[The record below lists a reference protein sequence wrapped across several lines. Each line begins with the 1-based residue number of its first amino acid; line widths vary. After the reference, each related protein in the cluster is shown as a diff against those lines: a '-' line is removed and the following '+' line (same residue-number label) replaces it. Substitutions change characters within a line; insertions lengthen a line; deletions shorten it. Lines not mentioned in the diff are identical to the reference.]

1 MKQVLDK
8 GPSLKIFKEAHQLYL
23 GGFEDQALSRYIY
36 LAAQGFEVAN
46 FNAGFILEHS
56 KDPKHLQR
64 AAFFYHRSAQMDNS
78 EARKKVGDVFYKLG
92 DAISA
97 VAHYV
102 VAAKAENP
110 DPEAM
115 FNLGYAYETG
125 IGLKKDLWSAM
136 DLYTASLSRSKS
148 GKIAVSLALAKLRAK
163 LIFEKL
169 KNPRRSKSK
178 YRKSELKPKKESDKV
193 ITMLITLLLIGVI
206 YWYMNIFQPRQERLR
221 IARNHVQNNV
231 RHDSSSPESNNERV
245 LISEPVKSPSIHS
258 DSSTEASNVELTEFR
273 FRRTPKTT
281 SHEVEENESMS
292 EVD

>member
-8 GPSLKIFKEAHQLYL
+8 GPSLKMFKEAHQLYL
-23 GGFEDQALSRYIY
+23 SGFEDQALSRYIY
-36 LAAQGFEVAN
+36 LAALGFEVAN

-56 KDPKHLQR
+56 KDPKHFQR
-64 AAFFYHRSAQMDNS
+64 AAFFYRRSAQMDNA
-78 EARKKVGDVFYKLG
+78 EARKKVGDAFYKLG
-92 DAISA
+92 DEISA
-97 VAHYV
+97 VAHYI

-136 DLYTASLSRSKS
+136 DLYAASLSRGKS
-148 GKIAVSLALAKLRAK
+148 GRIAVRLALAKVKAK
-163 LIFEKL
+163 LILEKL
-169 KNPRRSKSK
+169 KNTRRSK
-178 YRKSELKPKKESDKV
+178 YRKSPMKPKKESDKV
-193 ITMLITLLLIGVI
+193 ITMFITLLFIGVI
-206 YWYMNIFQPRQERLR
+206 YWYMNYFQPRQERVR

-231 RHDSSSPESNNERV
+231 RHDSNTPELNNERV
-245 LISEPVKSPSIHS
+245 VISETVISPSIHS
-258 DSSTEASNVELTEFR
+258 DSSNENSTVELTEFR

-281 SHEVEENESMS
+281 SNDLEETESMS

>member
-1 MKQVLDK
+1 M
-8 GPSLKIFKEAHQLYL
+8 FKEAQQLYFSGL
-23 GGFEDQALSRYIY
+23 EDQALSRYIY

-64 AAFFYHRSAQMDNS
+64 AAFFYQRSAQMDNS
-78 EARKKVGDVFYKLG
+78 EARKKVGDIYFKLG
-92 DAISA
+92 DPVSA

-102 VAAKAENP
+102 VASKSDNP

-136 DLYTASLSRSKS
+136 DLYTASLSRGKS
-148 GKIAVSLALAKLRAK
+148 GKIAVKLALAKVKAK

-169 KNPRRSKSK
+169 KNPRSSKSK
-178 YRKSELKPKKESDKV
+178 FRKNPLKPKKESDKV
-193 ITMLITLLLIGVI
+193 MTMLITLLFIVVI
-206 YWYMNIFQPRQERLR
+206 YWYMNYFQPRQERLR
-221 IARNHVQNNV
+221 IIRNQVENNIS
-231 RHDSSSPESNNERV
+231 HNTSSPELNTERV
-245 LISEPVKSPSIHS
+245 AIGETVRSASIHS
-258 DSSTEASNVELTEFR
+258 DSSSETSNVELTEFR

-281 SHEVEENESMS
+281 SDELAEKDSIS